1 MESESNKWFRDKW
14 NKLEKSKQIEEKWFG
29 VFNDRIEDEILKKH
43 LELDKKINNGRS
55 KKSK

>member
-14 NKLEKSKQIEEKWFG
+14 NKLEKSKKIEEKWFG
-29 VFNDRIEDEILKKH
+29 VFNDRIEDEILKKN